1 MASAVELSN
10 QELSER
16 EVQRYVHLAKLAES
30 VERYED
36 MAEYMRVIVTAK
48 DHRLTTEERNLFSVA
63 FKNVVAS
70 RRSGWRLSS
79 TFEKKDK
86 DSGESVLS
94 EADCIYKV
102 RMENELKRDCNEV
115 LDLITKYLCRDEDE
129 NETKIFY
136 LKMRGDYIRYMVEVC
151 EDDKKQELMGEAQ
164 ELYEEASKIASCL
177 SSCNPVR
184 LGLAL
189 NYSVFHYE
197 IKDDATRAREIAQE
211 AYALAIPELD
221 NLKDPEFKDSAL
233 IMQLLRDNLSLWT
246 EAEVEQEQEQE
257 LGVQQLED

>member
-1 MASAVELSN
+1 MASLATN
-10 QELSER
+10 QELSET
-16 EVQRYVHLAKLAES
+16 ELQKFVHLAKLAES

-36 MAEYMRVIVTAK
+36 MAEYMRVIVTAS

-79 TFEKKDK
+79 TFEKKDRE
-86 DSGESVLS
+86 SGELVLS

-102 RMENELKRDCNEV
+102 RMETELKRDCNEV
-115 LDLITKYLCRDEDE
+115 LELITKYLCHEDDVD
-129 NETKIFY
+129 ETKIFY
-136 LKMRGDYIRYMVEVC
+136 KKMKGDYIRYMVEVC
-151 EDDKKQELMGEAQ
+151 EDDKKSELMEQAQ

-177 SSCNPVR
+177 TPCNPVR

-197 IKDDATRAREIAQE
+197 IKDNATRAREIAQE
-211 AYALAIPELD
+211 
-221 NLKDPEFKDSAL
+221 
-233 IMQLLRDNLSLWT
+233 
-246 EAEVEQEQEQE
+246 
-257 LGVQQLED
+257 